1 MKKINIVGKKTTLT
15 LFSKKDINFKYIK
28 WLNNKKL
35 LRYSN
40 NRFKKNTYH
49 TLKKYFLSFDKKN
62 DFFFKI
68 SSLNNIF
75 IGTITCHINH
85 NHKTANVGIMIG
97 DKEFTKQGF
106 GLDAWNSLINYL
118 FKEKKINKICA
129 GTMDCNIAM
138 KKICKKSGMKM
149 EARFKNHEKLRKKYY
164 DLVFFSIFKK

>member
-49 TLKKYFLSFDKKN
+49 TLKKYFLSFDNKN

-68 SSLNNIF
+68 
-75 IGTITCHINH
+75 
-85 NHKTANVGIMIG
+85 
-97 DKEFTKQGF
+97 
-106 GLDAWNSLINYL
+106 
-118 FKEKKINKICA
+118 
-129 GTMDCNIAM
+129 
-138 KKICKKSGMKM
+138 
-149 EARFKNHEKLRKKYY
+149 
-164 DLVFFSIFKK
+164 